1 MKHWRGIGYAV
12 GMDDIELETRRTARK
27 LVVLSVMLGML
38 LGIPIGLTIA
48 WYTIERVT
56 VITTCE
62 GTEI

>member
-1 MKHWRGIGYAV
+1 
-12 GMDDIELETRRTARK
+12 MDDIELETRRTARK